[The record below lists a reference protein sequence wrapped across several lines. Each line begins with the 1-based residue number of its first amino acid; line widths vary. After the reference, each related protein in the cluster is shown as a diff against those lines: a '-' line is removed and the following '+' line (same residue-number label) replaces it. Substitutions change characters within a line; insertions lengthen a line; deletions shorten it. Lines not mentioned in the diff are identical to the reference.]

1 MYPIL
6 LHVGDFTLY
15 SYGAF
20 VALAFIAGGIAASR
34 LLRRLGFDPGLG
46 ISLAVAAAVGGFVG
60 ARVYWLA
67 EHWSEVR
74 PDVLHHALA
83 GAGFTWYGGLLGGAA
98 AVIGVALFKR
108 LSLGLAANVMAPAV
122 ALGYAVGRIACQ
134 FAGDGTYGR
143 PSDLPWAMSY
153 PRGAM
158 PTTVRVQPTPV
169 YETLS
174 MLVVFLILYR
184 LARRPQPGWYV
195 FAWFL
200 VLSGVER
207 FAIEFL
213 RRNPVF
219 AAGLTPPQWFAL
231 AGVILGG
238 VMLVVI
244 RARQTRLGAEVARSM
259 G

>member
-6 LHVGDFTLY
+6 LRVGDFTLY
-15 SYGAF
+15 SYGVIVVLAV
-20 VALAFIAGGIAASR
+20 VAGAYAASR
-34 LLRRLGFDPGLG
+34 LFKRLGHDPGLA
-46 ISLAVAAAVGGFVG
+46 IEFAFAAALGGFVG

-67 EHWSEVR
+67 EHWNEV
-74 PDVLHHALA
+74 DGNVLHQAIA
-83 GAGFTWYGGLLGGAA
+83 GRGFTWYGGLIGGL
-98 AVIGVALFKR
+98 AVVTGLALVR
-108 LSLGLAANVMAPAV
+108 RIPLGLTANVMAPAV
-122 ALGYAVGRIACQ
+122 ALGYGLGRVACQ

-153 PRGAM
+153 PNGAV
-158 PTTVRVQPTPV
+158 PTTARVQPTPV

-174 MLVVFLILYR
+174 MLLVFAVLWR
-184 LARRPQPGWYV
+184 LARTPRPGWYV

-213 RRNPVF
+213 RRNPVL

-231 AGVILGG
+231 AGIGIGGITLIVLSLRGSRPALG
-238 VMLVVI
+238 V
-244 RARQTRLGAEVARSM
+244 AGATQ
-259 G
+259 